1 MNIHTGMTT
10 FQASQANLD
19 SHVTFRNISILL
31 KLERDIHVSA
41 TRATYEQL
49 PFLLGITIQ

>member
-41 TRATYEQL
+41 TRTTYEQL
-49 PFLLGITIQ
+49 PFLLGIAIQ